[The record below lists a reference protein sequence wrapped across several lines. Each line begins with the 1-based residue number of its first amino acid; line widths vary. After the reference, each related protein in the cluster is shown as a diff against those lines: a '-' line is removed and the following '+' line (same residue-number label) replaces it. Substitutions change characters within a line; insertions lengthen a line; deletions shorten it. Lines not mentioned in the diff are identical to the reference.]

1 MNWYLI
7 VLQKYAVFSGRSRRK
22 EYWWFALINFII
34 YLILFILFIITR
46 SWGLLVLYYI
56 YALAILIP
64 GLAVTVRRLH
74 DTAHSGWWYFIS
86 LIPIVGSIIL
96 LVLLATDSDSE
107 ENRFGPNPKTHNNI
121 EEVDNN

>member
-1 MNWYLI
+1 
-7 VLQKYAVFSGRSRRK
+7 VF
-22 EYWWFALINFII
+22 
-34 YLILFILFIITR
+34 
-46 SWGLLVLYYI
+46 YYI
-56 YALAILIP
+56 YAFAILIP

-74 DTAHSGWWYFIS
+74 DTGHPGWWYFIS

-107 ENRFGPNPKTHNNI
+107 ENRFGPNPKTYNNI